1 MSARWRYVCR
11 MGGLCRLSGGEGDLV
26 RSSEPAVEVDED
38 DSITTV
44 SAVAQRPERSR
55 NSAWSWKAG
64 NQVWL

>member
-11 MGGLCRLSGGEGDLV
+11 MGGLCRLSSGEGDLV